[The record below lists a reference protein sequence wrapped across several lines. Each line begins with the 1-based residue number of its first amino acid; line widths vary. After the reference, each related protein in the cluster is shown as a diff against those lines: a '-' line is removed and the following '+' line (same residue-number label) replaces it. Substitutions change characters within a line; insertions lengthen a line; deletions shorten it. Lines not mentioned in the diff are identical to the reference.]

1 MSSLNL
7 RGVALVLS
15 IAISGC
21 KGGATAA
28 RPDAAADAV
37 TEVAPETS
45 DASDGLPA
53 EMGPTEMGPADSADT
68 GPADA
73 VTTFRLFNTG
83 VSADGAALP
92 GGSVDPHYQ
101 LIQSADTTFTGPDA
115 IVANPIADGYWT
127 ANSDTSKWIAPSA
140 NQQYPGASP
149 CDASGTYVY
158 RTTFDLTGFDPT
170 TLKISGMWA
179 ADNSGTDVRLNG
191 ASLGITA
198 SGYAPLTS
206 FTIDGGFVAG
216 MNTLEFEILDIGCHN
231 GLRVELVASDVAPA
245 P

>member
-28 RPDAAADAV
+28 RPDAAADAI

-45 DASDGLPA
+45 DASDGLPV
-53 EMGPTEMGPADSADT
+53 EMAPADSADT

-83 VSADGAALP
+83 VGADGAPLP
-92 GGSVDPHYQ
+92 GGSVDPHYK

-115 IVANPIADGYWT
+115 IVANPIADGYWF

-140 NQQYPGASP
+140 NQQYPGATP
-149 CDASGTYVY
+149 CNASGTYIY

-179 ADNSGTDVRLNG
+179 ADNSGTAVRLNG
-191 ASLGITA
+191 TDLGITA
-198 SGYAPLTS
+198 PGYSPLTP
-206 FTIDGGFVAG
+206 FTIDSGFVAG
-216 MNTLEFEILDIGCHN
+216 MNTLEFEILDIGCPN
-231 GLRVELVASDVAPA
+231 GLRVELVASAVAPA